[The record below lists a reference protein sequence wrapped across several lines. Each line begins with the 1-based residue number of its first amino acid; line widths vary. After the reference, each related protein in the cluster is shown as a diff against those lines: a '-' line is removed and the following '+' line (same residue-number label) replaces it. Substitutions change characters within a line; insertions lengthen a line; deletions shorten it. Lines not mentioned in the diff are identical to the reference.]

1 MTVIRPNSI
10 SGVSS
15 ITGQGGDISIFRAD
29 GTAADVPIV
38 NNINAGIVTATS
50 FSGALAASNLTGTV
64 ADDRITSLTA
74 SKLTGTLPA
83 ISGASLTN
91 IPSVSDINN
100 LINNVAIL
108 GFKVATNGSLAKY
121 SLVNQVIDEFTDS
134 SGIDASASTNEALT
148 GGYYYGLGSGGSAT
162 GGTITTYG
170 AYKIHSFLSS
180 GTWTPPGTG
189 TVDVL
194 IVAGG
199 GGGGAGRGGGG
210 GAGGMLYRTGL
221 SVTAQA
227 YTITVGNG
235 GAGATDN
242 STSNAATNG
251 QDSVAFS
258 VTAKGGGRGGS
269 GVSGTTSISIG
280 AAGGSSGGTT
290 HGADGAIASNQG
302 TFSGWTAKG
311 NAGGNGN
318 GSDNETAGGG
328 GGAGAAGQAGDAS
341 GNGGDGG
348 IGFQNDYRTGS
359 NQYYAGGGG
368 AGFGA
373 DSGATSGAGGNGGG
387 GAGTAGTS
395 TGSSGAGTGV
405 APATAGTSNT
415 GGGGGGGVYRDSGF
429 STNEAGAAG
438 GSGIV
443 VVRYN
448 ASSGIQG
455 VADLTLQSVDTTAVD
470 GAPTK
475 VDLIMLIENAAGT
488 ATLNTDVK
496 GFISRDSGANFTQ
509 GTLVDEGS
517 YGTSTQRIVAFH
529 DLEISGQP
537 SGTSVCYKITTHN
550 QSGSKSTR
558 IHAVSHGWK

>member
-1 MTVIRPNSI
+1 MTSKIVVNNIESDSGI
-10 SGVSS
+10 SSVTVVSN
-15 ITGQGGDISIFRAD
+15 ITGQDSTQNIS
-29 GTAADVPIV
+29 G
-38 NNINAGIVTATS
+38 INSVTAIS
-50 FSGALAASNLTGTV
+50 FHGNLTGNV
-64 ADDRITSLTA
+64 
-74 SKLTGTLPA
+74 TG
-83 ISGASLTN
+83 SGANLTN
-91 IPSVSDINN
+91 IPTVSDINN

-121 SLVNQVIDEFTDS
+121 SLVNQVVDEFTDS
-134 SGIDASASTNEALT
+134 SGIDASASTNEGLSS
-148 GGYYYGLGSGGSAT
+148 GYYYGLGTGGSAT
-162 GGTITTYG
+162 GGTVTTYG
-170 AYKIHSFLSS
+170 AYKVNSFLSS

-235 GAGATDN
+235 GAGATGN
-242 STSNAATNG
+242 SNDLSDTAVNG

-258 VTAKGGGRGGS
+258 VTAKGGGAGGS
-269 GVSGTTSISIG
+269 GVTGTTSVSIG
-280 AAGGSSGGTT
+280 KAGGSSGGTC
-290 HGADGAIASNQG
+290 HGADGAVASNQG

-318 GSDNETAGGG
+318 GSDNESAGGG

-359 NQYYAGGGG
+359 NVYYAGGGG
-368 AGFGA
+368 AGYGA

-387 GAGTAGTS
+387 GNGTAGSS
-395 TGSSGAGTGV
+395 TGSSGAGNSLGV
-405 APATAGTSNT
+405 PTAGTPNT
-415 GGGGGGGVYRDSGF
+415 GGGGGGGRWRDGYGF
-429 STNEAGAAG
+429 DTYATGRAG

-443 VVRYN
+443 VIRYN
-448 ASSGIQG
+448 ASSGLQSI
-455 VADLTLQSVDTTAVD
+455 ADLTLQSVDTTAVD

-475 VDLIMLIENAAGT
+475 ADLIMLIENAAGT

-496 GFISRDSGANFTQ
+496 GFISRDSGTTFTQ

-517 YGTSTQRIVAFH
+517 YATSTKRIIAFH
-529 DLEISGQP
+529 DLDISGQP

-550 QSGSKSTR
+550 QSSSKSTR